1 MNDFVMLSNGTDVI
15 FKNGNQSYKFT
26 SCFVSNFSVDCYG
39 NSGVNI
45 SIDLVASE
53 CEVNPSDSTII
64 NVLEETKLKFGQ
76 VISRKLDI

>member
-1 MNDFVMLSNGTDVI
+1 MLSNGTDVI

-26 SCFVSNFSVDCYG
+26 SCFVSNFNVDMPQNDRYG
-39 NSGVNI
+39 NPGVNI